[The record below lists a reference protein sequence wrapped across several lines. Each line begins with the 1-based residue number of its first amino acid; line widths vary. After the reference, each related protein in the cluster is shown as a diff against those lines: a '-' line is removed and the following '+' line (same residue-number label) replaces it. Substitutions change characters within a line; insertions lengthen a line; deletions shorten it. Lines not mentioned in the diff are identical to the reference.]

1 MNNFIIEGDKIT
13 FLDARFYRSPEGIF
27 CPSVTT
33 YLSAFPKSAEFYS
46 WLKKVGE
53 DADTIRD
60 DAGRRGSNVHHM
72 VENYLKGL
80 EISLIEPNTGNLAW
94 SLAEYAMFERFVEFF
109 TTHNPT
115 ILASE
120 MQLIDVELLEAGTLD
135 LLVELNGKKMIL
147 DIKTSNSIY
156 DHYFLQLAAYKR
168 MFERVNE
175 AIDAVGI
182 LWLNAKTRTNGKGEA
197 IQGRGWQLLS
207 KDDVSRELELFDYTK
222 QLWRVHNADAMPR
235 QTSYQIS
242 YVRA

>member
-1 MNNFIIEGDKIT
+1 MNNFIIEDNRIH
-13 FLDARFYRSPEGIF
+13 FLDARFYRSPEGVF

-33 YLSAFPKSAEFYS
+33 YLEAYPKGPEFYS

-60 DAGRRGSNVHHM
+60 EAGERGSNVHHM
-72 VENYLKGL
+72 IENYLNGL
-80 EISLIEPNTGNLAW
+80 EVSLISNGKLAW
-94 SLAEYAMFERFVEFF
+94 SLQEFAMFEKFVEFF
-109 TTHNPT
+109 ITHKPEV
-115 ILASE
+115 LATE
-120 MQLIDVELLEAGTLD
+120 MQLTDVELLEGGTLD
-135 LLVELNGKKMIL
+135 LLCVLNGKRMII
-147 DIKTSNSIY
+147 DFKTSNAIY
-156 DHYFLQLAAYKR
+156 NHYFLQLAAYKR
-168 MFERVNE
+168 MFERMNE

-235 QTSYQIS
+235 QTSYRIS